1 MENITDRDRRFTITA
16 NAPIAKDTWRMVLRG
31 DTGGFAPGRFANL
44 MVPGYY
50 LRRPLAISSYS
61 DTEFT
66 VIYKLAGQ
74 GTRALAGLQAGIEL
88 DILCP
93 LGNGFTPKT
102 GGRALLIGGGAGIAP
117 MHALAQSLRQNGC
130 GVSVALGFG
139 TVGEAYLCEELGA
152 LSDGFHLACVD
163 GTLGEKGLVTEVLAA
178 AAEGCDYYY
187 ACGPTPMLK
196 AVCAALEMPG
206 EVSLEERMAC
216 GFGGC
221 MGCAVKT
228 KSGMRRVCADG
239 PVFDREE
246 MLW

>member
-1 MENITDRDRRFTITA
+1 MA
-16 NAPIAKDTWRMVLRG
+16 NEPIAKDTWRMALRG
-31 DTGGFAPGRFANL
+31 DTSGFAPGRFANL

-50 LRRPLAISSYS
+50 LRRPLAISSY
-61 DTEFT
+61 DDKEFT
-66 VIYKLAGQ
+66 VVYKLAGQ
-74 GTRALAGLQAGIEL
+74 GTRALTGLKVGTSL

-93 LGNGFTPKT
+93 LGNGFSIRPN
-102 GGRALLIGGGAGIAP
+102 GRALLVGGGAGIAP
-117 MHALAQSLRQNGC
+117 MYALAQSLRHSGC

-139 TVGEAYLCEELGA
+139 TVGEAYLCDELRG

-163 GTLGEKGLVTEVLAA
+163 GTLGEKGLVTEVLEAA
-178 AAEGCDYYY
+178 ADGCDYFY

-196 AVCAALEMPG
+196 AVCAALKLPG

-239 PVFDREE
+239 PVFDRGE